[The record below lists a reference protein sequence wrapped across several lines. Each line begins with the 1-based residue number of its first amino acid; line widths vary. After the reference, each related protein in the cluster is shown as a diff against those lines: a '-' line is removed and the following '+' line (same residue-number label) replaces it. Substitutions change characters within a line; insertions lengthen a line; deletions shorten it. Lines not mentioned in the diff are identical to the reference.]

1 MTGSALK
8 VNLAKVSI
16 TLLPSNNRYENGTE
30 KIRFMGKFT
39 NLIQGLLSRGS
50 WGRGAWQGVMGQ
62 GGMAGGHEPMHGMAG
77 GYEQGGMCPPNIFE
91 ILKS

>member
-50 WGRGAWQGVMGQ
+50 WGRGVWQGVMSPCMAWQGVMSRE
-62 GGMAGGHEPMHGMAG
+62 ACA
-77 GYEQGGMCPPNIFE
+77 PPIF
-91 ILKS
+91 LKF